1 MTSRTVISFWTLIVS
16 GLQLSSCP
24 YGALSPFTDDSL
36 NLLFST
42 DALIVLLFFAL
53 AITCVYIQSFFLSR
67 LCPEKSRPLFLLSQK
82 HVQLFSC
89 VHTFLHTLAANDKY
103 RIIIDFVGIIVS
115 VCVCVCVCVCVFP
128 MPVKHSYTTWVD
140 TEWEVNTL
148 HNSKVTYDLLHTFL
162 CVLYVY
168 ILDFYSN
175 FCSNLLPSQMM
186 PGRLCCLFQF
196 VDAIHGEWYGYL
208 NRRGEITHR
217 FKGGPWKG

>member
-1 MTSRTVISFWTLIVS
+1 MCIHSKFFSLPTVSRKKSTIIFVVAEARPVIFLCTYFLAYTCRKWQIPHHYRF
-16 GLQLSSCP
+16 CR
-24 YGALSPFTDDSL
+24 YHSL
-36 NLLFST
+36 
-42 DALIVLLFFAL
+42 
-53 AITCVYIQSFFLSR
+53 
-67 LCPEKSRPLFLLSQK
+67 
-82 HVQLFSC
+82 
-89 VHTFLHTLAANDKY
+89 
-103 RIIIDFVGIIVS
+103 
-115 VCVCVCVCVCVFP
+115 CVCVCVCVCVFP